1 MIELRDAIHEGD
13 GDRTVRAW
21 KFMLLYFR
29 FGRHTNYASEA
40 FQLQAMV
47 NATATPREAHQL
59 KWSRVVN
66 VHGGTGRNMPVDL
79 HNEHLNRVLK
89 DSVGD
94 MGANLSEGAIVQ
106 RSKSLKVVMD
116 IVHTFDVNTNL
127 HAVSTD
133 HTVSS
138 SRKDEDVVL
147 AELLKSQVF
156 DYIPGRKQI
165 VCKHFT
171 QCIRTY
177 QCIKVLSVAQGREGQ
192 NCEVPKSAEDVL
204 LNEK

>member
-1 MIELRDAIHEGD
+1 MELRDAIHEGD
-13 GDRTVRAW
+13 GDRIVRAW

-66 VHGGTGRNMPVDL
+66 VHGGTRRNMPVDL

-106 RSKSLKVVMD
+106 RSKSLKGVMD

-138 SRKDEDVVL
+138 SRKDDVVL
-147 AELLKSQVF
+147 AELLKSQAF
-156 DYIPGRKQI
+156 DYIPGRKHKSFANISPNVSGHINASKFFQWLKEEKDKT
-165 VCKHFT
+165 VK
-171 QCIRTY
+171 Y
-177 QCIKVLSVAQGREGQ
+177 QKVQM
-192 NCEVPKSAEDVL
+192 L
-204 LNEK
+204 LYY